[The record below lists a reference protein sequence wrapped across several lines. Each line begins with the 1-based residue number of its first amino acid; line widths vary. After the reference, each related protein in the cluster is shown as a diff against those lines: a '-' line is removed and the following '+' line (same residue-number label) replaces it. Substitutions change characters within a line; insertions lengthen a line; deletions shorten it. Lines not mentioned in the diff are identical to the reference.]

1 MYHPFTLTF
10 SERKNV
16 TVKSRN
22 KTEHRYK
29 ETHIYIHTRDMEVG
43 MQAMEVTAGFMH
55 AEDDDEEE
63 GASAWRHR
71 PCLRF
76 HTMRF
81 SRAPARRS
89 FAERSKETF
98 ASAETTSP
106 RTGEACS

>member
-1 MYHPFTLTF
+1 
-10 SERKNV
+10 
-16 TVKSRN
+16 
-22 KTEHRYK
+22 
-29 ETHIYIHTRDMEVG
+29 MEVG
-43 MQAMEVTAGFMH
+43 MRAMEVTAGFMPE
-55 AEDDDEEE
+55 EDDDEEEE
-63 GASAWRHR
+63 GASAWWHR

-89 FAERSKETF
+89 LAERSKETF